1 MDSVLMNKDRSNEK
15 TKTKKNS
22 NFKNTLKAI
31 KKDWQLYSLLI
42 LPIAYYIIFRYIPMY
57 GNIIAFR
64 RFVPGGPVY
73 GTEWVGLRYFNM
85 FIHDPSFW
93 QVFRNTIILSVEYL
107 VISFPF
113 PIIFALLLNE
123 IKSTW
128 FKRFTQTVSYLPYF
142 ISTVV
147 VADMIMQILDPS
159 SGVINMI
166 VKHYTG
172 HTINFLAEPQ
182 WFRTIYIVSGIWQGM
197 GWGAILYLAALTN
210 INPELYEAAIIDGAS
225 RWQQTIY
232 VTIPGMM
239 PTIMILLILNI
250 GSLLAVGFEKILLL
264 YNPLT
269 YSTADVIST
278 YLYRMGLV
286 SNNFSY
292 AAAIGMFEA
301 VIGLTLVY
309 TANYLSRKFTE
320 SSLW

>member
-1 MDSVLMNKDRSNEK
+1 
-15 TKTKKNS
+15 
-22 NFKNTLKAI
+22 
-31 KKDWQLYSLLI
+31 
-42 LPIAYYIIFRYIPMY
+42 
-57 GNIIAFR
+57 
-64 RFVPGGPVY
+64 
-73 GTEWVGLRYFNM
+73 
-85 FIHDPSFW
+85 
-93 QVFRNTIILSVEYL
+93 L

>member
-1 MDSVLMNKDRSNEK
+1 MDSALINKGS
-15 TKTKKNS
+15 KNKPQ
-22 NFKNTLKAI
+22 KNGTLKSTLKAI

-42 LPIAYYIIFRYIPMY
+42 LPVAYYVIFRYIPMY

-64 RFVPGGPVY
+64 KYYPGGPVY
-73 GTEWVGLRYFNM
+73 GTEWVGLRYINM
-85 FIHDPSFW
+85 FIHDPTFW
-93 QVFRNTIILSVEYL
+93 RVFRNTIILSVEYL

-123 IKSTW
+123 IHSKW

-147 VADMIMQILDPS
+147 LADMIMEILSPS
-159 SGVINMI
+159 SGVVNMLL
-166 VKHYTG
+166 KHYFG
-172 HTINFLAEPQ
+172 YTINFLAEPQ

-210 INPELYEAAIIDGAS
+210 INPELYEAAIIDGAN

-232 VTIPGMM
+232 VTIPGIL

-250 GSLLAVGFEKILLL
+250 GGLLAVGFEKILLL

-292 AAAIGMFEA
+292 AAAIGMFES
-301 VIGLTLVY
+301 VIGLILIS
-309 TANYLSRKFTE
+309 TANFLSRKLTE
-320 SSLW
+320 TSLW

>member
-1 MDSVLMNKDRSNEK
+1 MDSVLMNKDGSNK
-15 TKTKKNS
+15 KAKMKKNS
-22 NFKNTLKAI
+22 NFKSTLKAI
-31 KKDWQLYSLLI
+31 KKDWQLYSLLV
-42 LPIAYYIIFRYIPMY
+42 LPIAYYIIFRYVPMY

-73 GTEWVGLRYFNM
+73 GTEWVGLRYFDM
-85 FIHDPSFW
+85 FIHDPTFW
-93 QVFRNTIILSVEYL
+93 HVFRNTIILSVEYL

-166 VKHYTG
+166 LKHYTG

-210 INPELYEAAIIDGAS
+210 INPELYEAAIID
-225 RWQQTIY
+225 
-232 VTIPGMM
+232 
-239 PTIMILLILNI
+239 
-250 GSLLAVGFEKILLL
+250 
-264 YNPLT
+264 
-269 YSTADVIST
+269 
-278 YLYRMGLV
+278 
-286 SNNFSY
+286 
-292 AAAIGMFEA
+292 
-301 VIGLTLVY
+301 
-309 TANYLSRKFTE
+309 
-320 SSLW
+320 